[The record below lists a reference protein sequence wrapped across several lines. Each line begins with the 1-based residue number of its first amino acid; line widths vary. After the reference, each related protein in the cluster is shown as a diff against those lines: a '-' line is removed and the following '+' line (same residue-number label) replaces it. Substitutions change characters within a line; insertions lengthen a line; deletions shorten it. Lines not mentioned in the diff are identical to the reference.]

1 MTNHDIRE
9 HNMQHVIEVAMELFY
24 LNGIDGTKISDIA
37 EKAGLTPTSVYRYFN
52 DKDTIILKVAE
63 LNQNTYSEALKAHL
77 KEISYESMSGFE
89 QEKSIVDYFLD
100 QIKNNQRFLLL
111 NKELNAYF
119 QQVSIRQNHPF
130 HEKRQDAKSNE
141 SISLGLAALEKGL
154 QDGSIR
160 NDIPLPQLFEL
171 IYVVL
176 LGSVQMAMS
185 EFGKWEKTSV
195 TLSAPFLEHCREMV
209 LGYLRPQSE
218 K

>member
-52 DKDTIILKVAE
+52 DKHTIILKVAE

-77 KEISYESMSGFE
+77 KEIDYDNMNGFE
-89 QEKSIVDYFLD
+89 QQKTIVDYFLD
-100 QIKNNQRFLLL
+100 QIQNNQRFLLL

-119 QQVSIRQNHPF
+119 QQMSIRQNHPF
-130 HEKRQDAKSNE
+130 REKRQDASANE
-141 SISLGLAALEKGL
+141 SISLGLAALQKGL

-160 NDIPLPQLFEL
+160 NDIPLAQLFEL

-185 EFGKWEKTSV
+185 EFGKWEETSV
-195 TLSAPFLEHCREMV
+195 TLSAPFLEHCKEMV
-209 LGYLRPQSE
+209 LGYLRPQS
-218 K
+218 